1 MNVTTLKLAKIRPA
15 EYNPRTISD
24 EELEGLKQSLL
35 TFGQVENLI
44 VNKDG
49 TLISGH
55 QRYKAMEA
63 LGWEEATVVQLDIDK
78 QTEKKLNLEM
88 NNQAISGSWDMLK
101 LGQMLDELKSDEDY
115 EALRLNKLEPI
126 DLGGVNY
133 ETLEEGKAP
142 ARDADAPTNLGGGVK
157 SYTLVFDSE
166 EEQEEFMDWVMSL
179 RALYPDAETISQRIL
194 FAIKKL

>member
-1 MNVTTLKLAKIRPA
+1 MEIEKVALAQIKPA
-15 EYNPRTISD
+15 EYNPRTITD
-24 EELEGLKQSLL
+24 EELEGLKHSLL
-35 TFGQVENLI
+35 TFGQVENLVI
-44 VNKDG
+44 NKDG

-55 QRYKAMEA
+55 QRYKAMTA
-63 LGWEEATVVQLDIDK
+63 LGWEEALCIRLDIDK
-78 QTEKKLNLEM
+78 QTEKKLNIEM
-88 NNQAISGSWDMLK
+88 NNQAITGNWDMLK
-101 LGQMLDELKSDEDY
+101 LGQMLDELKTDEDY

-142 ARDADAPTNLGGGVK
+142 TNDAPQASVGGGVK

-166 EEQEEFMDWVMSL
+166 EEQEEFMDWVVSL
-179 RALYPDAETISQRIL
+179 RALYPDAETITQRIL

>member
-1 MNVTTLKLAKIRPA
+1 MNVTTLKLAKIKPA

-24 EELEGLKQSLL
+24 EELEGLKHSLL

-115 EALRLNKLEPI
+115 EALRLNKLEPV

-133 ETLEEGKAP
+133 TTLEEGKAP
-142 ARDADAPTNLGGGVK
+142 TNDTPQASLGGGVK